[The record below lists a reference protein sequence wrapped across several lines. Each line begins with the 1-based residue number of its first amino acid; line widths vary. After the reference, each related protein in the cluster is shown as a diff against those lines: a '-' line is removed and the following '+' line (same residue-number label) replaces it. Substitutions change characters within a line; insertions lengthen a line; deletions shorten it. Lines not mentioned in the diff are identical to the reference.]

1 MSRYPVPGQ
10 LGGVQCSAG
19 LGLAGADQG
28 KPALC
33 WLVWLAAG
41 GLTGPLQ
48 DAPSLHPLPA
58 PWIQSPAAARPGSCS
73 SRNDQLL
80 SRVIAQSGPA
90 TSEYITFNLYK
101 MLTSA
106 ASRIQL
112 TK

>member
-1 MSRYPVPGQ
+1 MSRYPVAGQ
-10 LGGVQCSAG
+10 LGGVRAV
-19 LGLAGADQG
+19 QG
-28 KPALC
+28 WA
-33 WLVWLAAG
+33 WLEGTRGNQSGVGWCG
-41 GLTGPLQ
+41 WSTGWWAELLQ

-73 SRNDQLL
+73 SYSDQLL

-101 MLTSA
+101 LLTSA